1 MPTRTPAFPYARVPA
16 PAIGRARGFTLI
28 EMVVTIVLIGVLA
41 MAVIPVISSGV
52 KTYITTTTS
61 INTLS
66 KLRYATERMARE
78 IREVRRDPVTPADYD
93 ISTNISTGSSTSLA
107 FTKSDANQV
116 SINGS
121 GPPLVTLGYTLP
133 SAVSST
139 LTDQVSS
146 LTFAYYQADGST
158 PATSVST
165 VAFVEITLI
174 LIEDGALL
182 TQRTRVALR
191 NQL

>member
-1 MPTRTPAFPYARVPA
+1 MRARPHYNGPHRTS
-16 PAIGRARGFTLI
+16 ARGFTLV
-28 EMVVTIVLIGVLA
+28 EAVVSIVLIGILA
-41 MAVIPVISSGV
+41 MAVIPVITSGV
-52 KTYITTTTS
+52 KTYATTTTS

-66 KLRYATERMARE
+66 KLRVATERMARE
-78 IREVRRDPVTPADYD
+78 IREVRRDPVTPANYA
-93 ISTNISTGSSTSLA
+93 ISTNISTGTSTSLA
-107 FTKSDANQV
+107 FTKSDTNQV

-133 SAVSST
+133 GAVSST

-146 LTFAYYQADGST
+146 LTFRYYQADGST
-158 PATSVST
+158 PATGVTAVST

-182 TQRTRVALR
+182 TQSTRVALR

>member
-1 MPTRTPAFPYARVPA
+1 MPTRTPDFPCTRVIA
-16 PAIGRARGFTLI
+16 PAIRPARGFTLI

-41 MAVIPVISSGV
+41 MTVIPVISSGV
-52 KTYITTTTS
+52 KTYVTTTTS

-78 IREVRRDPVTPADYD
+78 IREVRRDPVTPANYS
-93 ISTNISTGSSTSLA
+93 ISTNISTGTSTSLA
-107 FTKSDANQV
+107 FTKSDTNQV
-116 SINGS
+116 TIDGS
-121 GPPLVTLGYTLP
+121 GPSPVTLSYTLP
-133 SAVSST
+133 SAVTST

-146 LTFAYYQADGST
+146 LTFNYYRADGST
-158 PATSVST
+158 LATSVST

-191 NQL
+191 NQQ